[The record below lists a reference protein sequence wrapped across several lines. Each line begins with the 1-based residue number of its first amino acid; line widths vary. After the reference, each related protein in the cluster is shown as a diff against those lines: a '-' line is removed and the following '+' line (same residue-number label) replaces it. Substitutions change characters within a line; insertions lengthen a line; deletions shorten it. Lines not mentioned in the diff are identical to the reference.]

1 MFKYAAMIAGIL
13 IMCVPDDASVLRFI
27 VQAGVGLGLFITGV
41 VLALEEDR

>member
-27 VQAGVGLGLFITGV
+27 GQGAIGLGLFITGV
-41 VLALEEDR
+41 GLAIEEDR